1 MSTTAE
7 VKAALNGI
15 STMIAGSARM
25 REQAKVQLLAA
36 RNQLASLPTQYTDE
50 IATINAFAP
59 AGAFETLTKDEKGK
73 LQAEFVALKSAIE
86 AELTAL
92 KVSYS

>member
-25 REQAKVQLLAA
+25 REQAKAQLLAA
-36 RNQLASLPTQYTDE
+36 RNQLANLPTQYASE
-50 IATINAFAP
+50 IQTINGFAP
-59 AGAFETLTKDEKGK
+59 TGAFETLTKDEKGK
-73 LQAEFVALKSAIE
+73 LQTEFVALKSAIE
-86 AELTAL
+86 TELTAL
-92 KVSYS
+92 GVSFS